1 MPIKIFTFI
10 CVSALLTITGVM
22 IARAIIIDVAKNKS
36 TEISTYTGDTEQYI
50 ESLTTDIHKIYTQ
63 NKNVK
68 DFPVLFKLRPYLTN
82 KRLPSV
88 LRFPE
93 GAIETIYPYGWC
105 DNAARMMIFALS
117 QKGLS
122 AKQWNMITPVA
133 GHSALVIDD
142 NGREIFADPFYGI
155 LFQNSDGEPISS
167 QKGKAL
173 FSSGE
178 TPLKAISK
186 ESNTTFYQD
195 FDKVMMAAQSEPL
208 EMATKLENID
218 DVILL
223 GSVDGSSTDVHADG
237 VKNKITPYWTYMG
250 HRYDKSWVRS
260 LKLDQ
265 PVRID
270 ITLVKKP
277 SQKIITSNKKPQIKG
292 NTLTWNLKAGE
303 VLIFKDGN
311 SSFLWSELKSYIEV
325 DQIKITPTKVQI

>member
-1 MPIKIFTFI
+1 
-10 CVSALLTITGVM
+10 
-22 IARAIIIDVAKNKS
+22 
-36 TEISTYTGDTEQYI
+36 
-50 ESLTTDIHKIYTQ
+50 
-63 NKNVK
+63 
-68 DFPVLFKLRPYLTN
+68 
-82 KRLPSV
+82 
-88 LRFPE
+88 
-93 GAIETIYPYGWC
+93 
-105 DNAARMMIFALS
+105 
-117 QKGLS
+117 
-122 AKQWNMITPVA
+122 
-133 GHSALVIDD
+133 
-142 NGREIFADPFYGI
+142 
-155 LFQNSDGEPISS
+155 
-167 QKGKAL
+167 
-173 FSSGE
+173 
-178 TPLKAISK
+178 
-186 ESNTTFYQD
+186 
-195 FDKVMMAAQSEPL
+195 MAAQSEPL